1 MRKNGEKWF
10 LGDFIFSR
18 FIYLFCIV
26 IAIITGFPLL
36 FLLFNSFKSLP
47 EYMQNIWFIPKK
59 IYLGNYVLV
68 LAPAFLR
75 YFINSLI
82 VSVCGVLLTITVA
95 SLMSYIFARF
105 EIKIAKPL
113 YFLVIA
119 GMMIPIHT
127 TLIPVYTLS
136 HQIGFY
142 DHLIGLIGP
151 YVSFNIPISVFIM
164 TQFFKECPKE
174 LEEAATIDGGGKF
187 LIYRK
192 IIMPLSVPAISTV
205 GVYTFLNMWNEFI
218 YALVLID
225 TPARKTLSLGVRDF
239 YGFQTINIPAVLTAI
254 LVGSLPVL
262 TFYFI
267 AQDKVINGLTQ
278 GAVKG

>member
-1 MRKNGEKWF
+1 
-10 LGDFIFSR
+10 
-18 FIYLFCIV
+18 
-26 IAIITGFPLL
+26 
-36 FLLFNSFKSLP
+36 
-47 EYMQNIWFIPKK
+47 MQNIWTMPKK
-59 IYLGNYVLV
+59 IYLGNYALV
-68 LAPAFLR
+68 FAPSFLR

-82 VSVCGVLLTITVA
+82 VSVSGVFLNIIVSSLL
-95 SLMSYIFARF
+95 SYIFARF
-105 EIKIAKPL
+105 AIKIAKPL
-113 YFLVIA
+113 YLLVIA

-127 TLIPVYTLS
+127 TLIPVYTMS
-136 HQIGFY
+136 NAIGVY

-151 YVSFNIPISVFIM
+151 YISFNIPISVFIM

-174 LEEAATIDGGGKF
+174 LEEAAMIDGGSHF

-225 TPARKTLSLGVRDF
+225 TPERKTLSLGVRDF

-262 TFYFI
+262 LFYFI